1 MTSGH
6 FDALAAC
13 GVKAQL
19 GYPQPPHFFS
29 GYTTGGAAAPSAPLR
44 PAVMYTSVT
53 RVIYICKLYSS
64 YHALARGFLALLQ
77 GGHRQGVRQILSSG
91 AFFWNFRLSF
101 HTQIQMFTLHTY
113 NGGNKKMD
121 SL

>member
-1 MTSGH
+1 MPSPPKTRR
-6 FDALAAC
+6 ATLAGARRWLTL
-13 GVKAQL
+13 KMNDFRPLLNAQL
-19 GYPQPPHFFS
+19 GYPQPPPPHFFS

-53 RVIYICKLYSS
+53 RVIYICELYSS

-91 AFFWNFRLSF
+91 AFFGIFA
-101 HTQIQMFTLHTY
+101 
-113 NGGNKKMD
+113 
-121 SL
+121 